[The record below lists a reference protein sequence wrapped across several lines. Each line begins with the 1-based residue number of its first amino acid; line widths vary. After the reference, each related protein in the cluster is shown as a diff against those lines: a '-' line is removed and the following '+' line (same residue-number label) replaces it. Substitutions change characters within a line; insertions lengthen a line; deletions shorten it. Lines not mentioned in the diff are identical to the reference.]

1 MAMPNEA
8 HEALEH
14 AISDLGRLRN
24 SLKRNPTPQ
33 VRSRA
38 EKSLVKATVLAW
50 FNKYRGQI
58 QSVVDRDLLQPAD
71 TQYQA
76 IMAAVDRA
84 SARSTYD
91 DMIKSLTRELT
102 GLCGYT
108 LVPQRTET
116 VSTADA
122 PPDFASIVPDP
133 EMRKILNR
141 RWQECVNCIKAGAPL
156 AATVMMGGLIESLM
170 LARVNRQPDKSVVFG
185 ARSAPR
191 DKETQKTLPLQRWT
205 LRHYIDV
212 AHELEW
218 ISQSARDVGEIL
230 RDYRNYVHPYKEL
243 SHGVVLDTKD
253 AVLFWEICKTMS
265 RQLLSTKTHDT

>member
-1 MAMPNEA
+1 MPNKA
-8 HEALEH
+8 HQAVEQ
-14 AISDLGRLRN
+14 AISDLRRLRN
-24 SLKRNPTPQ
+24 SLKRNSTPQ

-38 EKSLVKATVLAW
+38 EQGQVKATVLAW
-50 FNKYRGQI
+50 FNEYRGQI
-58 QSVVDRDLLQPAD
+58 RSLVDRDLLHPVD
-71 TQYQA
+71 TQYQE
-76 IMAAVDRA
+76 IMAAADRA

-91 DMIKSLTRELT
+91 DLIKSLTKELT
-102 GLCGYT
+102 GLRAYT

-122 PPDFASIVPDP
+122 PPDFASLVLDP

-141 RWQECVNCIKAGAPL
+141 RWQECVNCVNAGAPL
-156 AATVMMGGLIESLM
+156 AATVMMGGLLESLM

-191 DKETQKTLPLQRWT
+191 DKETQKALPLQRWT

-218 ISQSARDVGEIL
+218 ISQSARDVGEVL
-230 RDYRNYVHPYKEL
+230 RDYRNYVHPQKEL
-243 SHGVVLDTKD
+243 SHGVVLDTGD
-253 AVLFWEICKTMS
+253 AALLWEICKTMA
-265 RQLLSTKTHDT
+265 RQLLST